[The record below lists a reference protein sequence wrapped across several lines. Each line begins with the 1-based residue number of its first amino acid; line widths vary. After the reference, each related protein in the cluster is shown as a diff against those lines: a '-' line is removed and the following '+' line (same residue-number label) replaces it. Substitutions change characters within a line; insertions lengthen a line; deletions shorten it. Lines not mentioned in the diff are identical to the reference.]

1 MSGIGQVVRETDY
14 PIAEQAE
21 GRRLGEDSPISLARS
36 RHTLPTQP
44 RLHTSPSMADDT
56 RAEDHHGLGSL
67 SVRSRREGDAQV
79 VELIGELDLA
89 GASAVEAELLAAEAT
104 DAALIVVDLGG
115 LEFIDSTGIRLIVMA
130 AERSEDGRFTLLRGT
145 KQVHRVFE
153 ITDLAD
159 RLPFVDA

>member
-1 MSGIGQVVRETDY
+1 
-14 PIAEQAE
+14 
-21 GRRLGEDSPISLARS
+21 
-36 RHTLPTQP
+36 
-44 RLHTSPSMADDT
+44 MADDT